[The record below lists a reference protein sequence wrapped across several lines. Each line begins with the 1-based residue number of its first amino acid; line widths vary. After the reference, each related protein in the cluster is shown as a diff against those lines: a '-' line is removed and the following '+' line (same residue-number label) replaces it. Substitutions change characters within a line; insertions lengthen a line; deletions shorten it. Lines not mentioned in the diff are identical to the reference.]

1 MSDAQNFAHAGR
13 LLFGPHWINAMTD
26 LTGLNQRTVQRAAKA
41 AREGAD
47 YWIAPA
53 IMDQLAGELF
63 KLSDEAGDLGEEID
77 KGCLE
82 VGEQR
87 EAEEADA

>member
-1 MSDAQNFAHAGR
+1 MSKYDGRTYSDATTER
-13 LLFGPHWINAMTD
+13 E
-26 LTGLNQRTVQRAAKA
+26 AKA

-87 EAEEADA
+87 EATVD

>member
-41 AREGAD
+41 ARETHG
-47 YWIAPA
+47 IAS
-53 IMDQLAGELF
+53 DQLAGELI

-87 EAEEADA
+87 EATVD